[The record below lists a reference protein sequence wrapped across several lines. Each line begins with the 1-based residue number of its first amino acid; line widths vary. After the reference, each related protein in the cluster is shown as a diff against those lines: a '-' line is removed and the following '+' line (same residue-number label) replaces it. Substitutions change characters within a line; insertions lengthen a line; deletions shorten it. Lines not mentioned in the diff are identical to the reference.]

1 MTTTTLPSAAPVA
14 ALLAAGGVRAGARR
28 GHAPD
33 PADFGAL
40 LSAAVA
46 AHCARTGVSKAAVAR
61 LAGIARGNFTTA
73 LRNPDARP
81 ATVRAVCRALGL
93 KVALVPV
100 GPDAATLRRA
110 VDRHAAEI
118 AELE

>member
-1 MTTTTLPSAAPVA
+1 MSKRKPPSP
-14 ALLAAGGVRAGARR
+14 LLIDILCPP
-28 GHAPD
+28 PD
-33 PADFGAL
+33 PSDFGAL

-93 KVALVPV
+93 RVALVPV
-100 GPDAATLRRA
+100 G
-110 VDRHAAEI
+110 EG
-118 AELE
+118 

>member
-1 MTTTTLPSAAPVA
+1 MS
-14 ALLAAGGVRAGARR
+14 
-28 GHAPD
+28 APD
-33 PADFGAL
+33 PSDFGAL

-100 GPDAATLRRA
+100 GDGEP
-110 VDRHAAEI
+110 
-118 AELE
+118 

>member
-1 MTTTTLPSAAPVA
+1 MSKRKPPSP
-14 ALLAAGGVRAGARR
+14 LLIDILCPP
-28 GHAPD
+28 PD
-33 PADFGAL
+33 PSDFGAL

-46 AHCARTGVSKAAVAR
+46 AHCARTGATKAAVAR

-93 KVALVPV
+93 KVALVPSEE
-100 GPDAATLRRA
+100 PL
-110 VDRHAAEI
+110 
-118 AELE
+118 ELCRTCGVPSRLTRFGYCEDCDTNGSETA